1 MLGLSRPSSR
11 QPPEGLVNSHKN
23 ARLGYAGRV
32 CLVQRVLEDHWT
44 QEAAA
49 AAFSVTDRTVRKW
62 LDRYAEEGCEGL
74 RDRSSRPQRSPRQR
88 SDAEEAAIRA
98 LRAARRSGPQI
109 ADALG
114 MPLSTVGDVLR
125 RLGLGRLP
133 ALETRPPIV
142 RYERATPG
150 ELVHIDAKR
159 LGRIVPGVIGHR
171 ITGNHAV
178 HGPRNGPQRAGYEC
192 LHVAIDDASRVAY
205 AELLPDETARS
216 AVCFVQHAVAWLA
229 ALGVRVESVM
239 TDNAFCYT
247 RRQYAAALATLG
259 LRHLRT
265 RPYTPRTNGKA
276 ERFIQTALREWA
288 YAQPYRSSL
297 DRAGALAPFLTTYNT
312 TRPHT
317 AHGRRP
323 PISRLSA

>member
-1 MLGLSRPSSR
+1 M
-11 QPPEGLVNSHKN
+11 NSHKN
-23 ARLGYAGRV
+23 ARLGFAGRV
-32 CLVQRVLEDHWT
+32 CLVQRVETDGWRVV
-44 QEAAA
+44 AAA
-49 AAFSVTDRTVRKW
+49 RAFGVSERTVRKW
-62 LDRYAEEGCEGL
+62 RARYRAEGREGL
-74 RDRSSRPQRSPRQR
+74 QDRSSRPRSSPRRLAPALERRIQQR
-88 SDAEEAAIRA
+88 RT
-98 LRAARRSGPQI
+98 RRQSGPRI

-114 MPLSTVGDVLR
+114 LPISTVGDVLR

-133 ALETRPPIV
+133 PLVPRPPIV

-150 ELVHIDAKR
+150 ELLHIDAKR
-159 LGRIVPGVIGHR
+159 LGRIATGVIGHR
-171 ITGNHAV
+171 ITGDRTR
-178 HGPRNGPQRAGYEC
+178 HGARARTGWET

-205 AELLPDETARS
+205 AELLPDETSAS
-216 AVCFVQHAVAWLA
+216 AVVFLQRAVAWLA
-229 ALGVRVESVM
+229 GLGVRVESVM
-239 TDNAFCYT
+239 TDNAFCYVH
-247 RRQYAAALATLG
+247 RRYREALAELG

-288 YAQPYRSSL
+288 YVKPYRSSAQ
-297 DRAGALAPFLTTYNT
+297 RAGALAPFLRTYNT